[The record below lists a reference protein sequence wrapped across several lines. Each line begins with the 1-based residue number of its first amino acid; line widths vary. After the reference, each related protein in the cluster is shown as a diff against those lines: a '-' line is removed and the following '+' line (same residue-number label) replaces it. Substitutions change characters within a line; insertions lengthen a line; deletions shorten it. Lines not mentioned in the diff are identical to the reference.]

1 MKRLLYCILL
11 VMASAGW
18 VLAEEAPERH
28 SMEEFVRR
36 ATANDPYF
44 QVILADEL
52 YLAYQKDLELPAS
65 DIVLDVTAQYNLN
78 LQKQA
83 NTDDNEYEG
92 SISLS
97 RLFPKTGT
105 TLTAGYSAQQYTV
118 RDELLMRTTF
128 NAQVSQDIA
137 RNAFGKTTR
146 LKEKEIEVSSRLAR
160 YQVIEAY
167 EDYMA
172 SLITLY
178 MDWYASYENLKAVKE
193 IVRYN
198 STLLQTIQRKR
209 RYRVARPEDVDK
221 MQLELE
227 SARQD
232 LITMNDRY
240 MRNSIR
246 VYSAAGIDENDKVV
260 PEKPADLSY
269 EGDTLEKPGIPESS
283 RTMLMMKLL
292 ERKGVLAKD
301 MAKDNLLPSA
311 QLFAGYRRYGTD
323 YTMNDPQYRVYGGIS
338 SSVNFGRQQQKAAS
352 KTAKIDLYKT
362 RMQNNSSMITFKS
375 DIDALKREINRE
387 KELIEVTDRK
397 LELVERVLRA
407 ERQNYLIGKTSL
419 NDLIM
424 HMNNAAQIRYDAIY
438 HRVLYRQL
446 VVEWKRLT
454 DVLVSKSD
462 LQ

>member
-1 MKRLLYCILL
+1 MKRLLYFIIFLAACPCMLQ
-11 VMASAGW
+11 AEDAGN
-18 VLAEEAPERH
+18 VL
-28 SMEEFVRR
+28 SMTEFVSKS
-36 ATANDPYF
+36 AQNDPHF

-52 YLAYQKDLELPAS
+52 YLAYEKDLELPAS
-65 DIVLDVTAQYNLN
+65 DIILDVTAQYNLN
-78 LQKQA
+78 LEEQ
-83 NTDDNEYEG
+83 TDSDENEYEG

-137 RNAFGKTTR
+137 RNAFGRATR
-146 LKEKEIEVSSRLAR
+146 LKEKEIDVSSRLAR

-178 MDWYASYENLKAVKE
+178 MDWYASYENLKAVEE
-193 IVRYN
+193 IVQYN
-198 STLLQTIQRKR
+198 TTLLQTIQRKQ

-221 MQLELE
+221 MRLELA
-227 SARQD
+227 SARED
-232 LITMNDRY
+232 MITMKDRY
-240 MRNSIR
+240 QRNAVK
-246 VYSAAGIDENDKVV
+246 VYSSAGLAKEKKYI
-260 PEKPADLSY
+260 PQKPAELSY
-269 EGDTLEKPGIPESS
+269 DDDIENTGQLLSG

-292 ERKGVLAKD
+292 KRQGIIAAD
-301 MAKDNLLPSA
+301 IAKDNLLPSA

-323 YTMNDPQYRVYGGIS
+323 YDMNNPRDRVYGGIS
-338 SSVNFGRQQQKAAS
+338 SAVNFGRQQEKAAF
-352 KTAKIDLYKT
+352 KTAGIDLYRQK
-362 RMQNNSSMITFKS
+362 MSNKS
-375 DIDALKREINRE
+375 TLLSLETDLADLKRKIQRE
-387 KELIEVTDRK
+387 RELIKITDQK
-397 LELVERVLRA
+397 MILVERVLKA
-407 ERQNYLIGKTSL
+407 EQNNYMIGKTSL

-424 HMNNAAQIRYDAIY
+424 HKNNAAQIRYNAIY

-454 DVLVSKSD
+454 DVLVDKD
-462 LQ
+462 VLQR